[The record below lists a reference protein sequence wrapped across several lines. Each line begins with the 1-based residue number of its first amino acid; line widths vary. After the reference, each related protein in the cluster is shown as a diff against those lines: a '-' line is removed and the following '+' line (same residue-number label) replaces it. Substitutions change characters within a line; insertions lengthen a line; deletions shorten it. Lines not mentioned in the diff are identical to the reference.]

1 MQFGMDVFLGSFFP
15 GNDHK
20 SPVVRMGCAG
30 DQGDE
35 PISPLGSQAGLGAGC
50 FLTGD
55 LDLSVALGRVFLL
68 RNQNLTAD
76 RALLTGSQAVLGAG
90 RGHCRNF
97 NFRMCF
103 LATVCCATRI
113 SPQTEH
119 FLPSVRPS
127 SVQVASLPGM
137 DTSVC
142 TPVAGIVIL
151 STSTSSQAEQYICF
165 IPLFTQVNTSDA
177 A

>member
-68 RNQNLTAD
+68 RNQNLATD
-76 RALLTGSQAVLGAG
+76 RTLFALGQTLFRAGSFSAG
-90 RGHCRNF
+90 NGHLRVHAGCGKK
-97 NFRMCF
+97 
-103 LATVCCATRI
+103 LA
-113 SPQTEH
+113 
-119 FLPSVRPS
+119 F
-127 SVQVASLPGM
+127 
-137 DTSVC
+137 
-142 TPVAGIVIL
+142 
-151 STSTSSQAEQYICF
+151 
-165 IPLFTQVNTSDA
+165 
-177 A
+177 

>member
-35 PISPLGSQAGLGAGC
+35 PISPLGSQAGLGAG
-50 FLTGD
+50 
-55 LDLSVALGRVFLL
+55 R
-68 RNQNLTAD
+68 
-76 RALLTGSQAVLGAG
+76 
-90 RGHCRNF
+90 
-97 NFRMCF
+97 
-103 LATVCCATRI
+103 
-113 SPQTEH
+113 
-119 FLPSVRPS
+119 
-127 SVQVASLPGM
+127 
-137 DTSVC
+137 
-142 TPVAGIVIL
+142 
-151 STSTSSQAEQYICF
+151 EQCICF

>member
-68 RNQNLTAD
+68 CNQNLATD
-76 RALLTGSQAVLGAG
+76 RTLFALGQALFRAGSFSAGNGHLRVHAGCGNRNIVHEHLITGRAVHLLYSAFYTGK
-90 RGHCRNF
+90 H
-97 NFRMCF
+97 
-103 LATVCCATRI
+103 I
-113 SPQTEH
+113 
-119 FLPSVRPS
+119 
-127 SVQVASLPGM
+127 
-137 DTSVC
+137 
-142 TPVAGIVIL
+142 
-151 STSTSSQAEQYICF
+151 
-165 IPLFTQVNTSDA
+165 
-177 A
+177 

>member
-97 NFRMCF
+97 NFRMCLF
-103 LATVCCATRI
+103 GNGLLCNQNLATDRTLFALGQALFRAGSFSAGNGHLRVHAGCGNRNI
-113 SPQTEH
+113 VHEH
-119 FLPSVRPS
+119 LVTGRA
-127 SVQVASLPGM
+127 V
-137 DTSVC
+137 
-142 TPVAGIVIL
+142 
-151 STSTSSQAEQYICF
+151 
-165 IPLFTQVNTSDA
+165 PLLYSAFYTGKHI
-177 A
+177 

>member
-1 MQFGMDVFLGSFFP
+1 MQLGMDVFLGSFFP

-30 DQGDE
+30 DQGDA

-50 FLTGD
+50 FLIGD

-68 RNQNLTAD
+68 RNQNL
-76 RALLTGSQAVLGAG
+76 
-90 RGHCRNF
+90 
-97 NFRMCF
+97 
-103 LATVCCATRI
+103 ATNRTL
-113 SPQTEH
+113 
-119 FLPSVRPS
+119 LPSVRPS